1 MSTSRREVLR
11 SAGAIASAA
20 ALASATGAGAQA
32 AAPGQAPGAATG
44 NPADLFDIPDFERA
58 ARKAMSPMA
67 WEYISGGAADEIT
80 LRWNHQAYEQIRL
93 KPRALVDVSRLDT
106 RVRLLGHELPFPIL
120 LAPTAYQKLTHPDG
134 ELATAKGAGAADATM
149 VVSTMSNVTLE
160 EVAAVATRPLWFQ
173 LYVQPDRELT
183 RQLVRRAETA
193 GYRALVVTVDAP
205 VLGPRYRELRAN
217 FALPS
222 ALERANLRGHAAA
235 SSGFHQTE
243 QSIFSATLD
252 PTLTWKDIDWFR
264 SITKLP
270 ILLKGIQ
277 NSADA
282 DRAVAAG
289 VAGIIVSNH
298 GARDLD
304 TAPATI
310 DELPEVVAKV
320 RGRVPVLIDGGIRRG
335 TDVLKAVALGAS
347 AVLIGRPYLFG
358 LAVDGAQG
366 VTRVVNILRREFEIA
381 MALCGRASIADIDA
395 SLIWR

>member
-1 MSTSRREVLR
+1 M
-11 SAGAIASAA
+11 
-20 ALASATGAGAQA
+20 
-32 AAPGQAPGAATG
+32 P
-44 NPADLFDIPDFERA
+44 
-58 ARKAMSPMA
+58 PMA

-80 LRWNHQAYEQIRL
+80 LRWNHEAYEKIRL

-106 RVRLLGHELPFPIL
+106 RVRLLGRELPFPIL

-134 ELATAKGAGAADATM
+134 ELATARGAGAADATM

-160 EVAAVATRPLWFQ
+160 DVAAAATRPLWFQ

-193 GYRALVVTVDAP
+193 GYQALVVTVDAP
-205 VLGPRYRELRAN
+205 VLGARYRELRAN
-217 FALPS
+217 FALPPR
-222 ALERANLRGHAAA
+222 LERANLRGHAAA
-235 SSGFHQTE
+235 ASGFHPTE

-282 DRAVAAG
+282 DRAVTAG

-304 TAPATI
+304 TTPATI
-310 DELPEVVAKV
+310 DELPDVVAKV
-320 RGRVPVLIDGGIRRG
+320 RGKVPVLIDGGIRRG
-335 TDVLKAVALGAS
+335 TDVLKAMALGAN

-358 LAVDGAQG
+358 LAVDGARG